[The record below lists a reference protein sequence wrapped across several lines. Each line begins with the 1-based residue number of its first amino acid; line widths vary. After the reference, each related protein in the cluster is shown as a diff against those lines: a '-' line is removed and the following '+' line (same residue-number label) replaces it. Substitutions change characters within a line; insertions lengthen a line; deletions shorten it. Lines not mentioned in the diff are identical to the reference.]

1 MPIIGVG
8 HCAQYHRVVWAY
20 GQSRYDAAKS
30 PAGRTLPGVI
40 FGNVWLYAALG
51 IAFGL
56 FTLQGT
62 GAGPAGR
69 LLARIAE
76 MPRSQ
81 RT

>member
-1 MPIIGVG
+1 MTPRSLPPG
-8 HCAQYHRVVWAY
+8 
-20 GQSRYDAAKS
+20 
-30 PAGRTLPGVI
+30 GRSPGVI
-40 FGNVWLYAALG
+40 FGNGWLYAALG

-69 LLARIAE
+69 LLARIAG